1 MGIKTS
7 QPGVGKSAIISEKP
21 PHHMGIK
28 THRWLSKWSECHAS
42 EKPPHHMG
50 IKTPDVWISHNQ
62 AVALK
67 NLPTTWGLRRCTP
80 STCGALQ
87 FSEKPPH
94 HMGIKTALCSILAY
108 LFNSEKPP
116 HHMGIKTFQNK
127 SNATLSGTLKNLPTT
142 WGLRLLCEKLQRLLH
157 ALWKTS
163 PPHGD

>member
-1 MGIKTS
+1 
-7 QPGVGKSAIISEKP
+7 
-21 PHHMGIK
+21 
-28 THRWLSKWSECHAS
+28 
-42 EKPPHHMG
+42 MG

-116 HHMGIKTFQNK
+116 HHMGIKTLEVADVEFANISEKPPHHMGIKTFQNK

-157 ALWKTS
+157 AL
-163 PPHGD
+163 